1 MNIAITEGLDLMPPP
16 FSAGLDVWSSE
27 DGTSGSA
34 TYDGAANAAFVPSDA
49 DFGGCLE
56 LLKTQSVQKL
66 RYTGQTPILP
76 GAYLRIRVKVKAM
89 SGIFPDV
96 RVAAYAADQGGNHLS
111 ALPQAGPATTL
122 TNYGE
127 VVEISAIVGSGNR
140 PGVDMVWGSEATY
153 GHFGID
159 LVGASGGVIRVEDVV
174 IEDITSAFLRDML
187 DIVDVRD
194 FGAVGNGTTDDRDAI
209 AAADQAADGRTV
221 VIPDGTFLVNSS
233 LTITNKVRFEGNLT
247 MPASARL
254 ILVRNFDL
262 PTYIDAFGDEV
273 LAFKKGFQALMNFA
287 DHDAFDMGGRRVE
300 VTEPIDMQDALND
313 SDYFLI
319 RRVVRNGQFYA
330 QSNSAWDPD
339 QLTRSCTYNP
349 ANPFELSN
357 VSNAGSIQPGAHVTG
372 NGVGREVYVKEV
384 NASASKVTPSQP
396 LYGPSTTQTYTFT
409 RYKYILDF
417 MGFESLRRLTF
428 SDVEF
433 QMNGYCSGVL
443 LAKEGEN
450 MQFKDCFFTKPSH
463 RAITSAGTA
472 CQDLH
477 VDRCQFISNEQSVAA
492 TDRVS
497 IALNVNANDSKLRDN
512 RFQRMGLSMIMSGTG
527 HMVTGNHV
535 FQGDDLD
542 NAARLPGV
550 VFANKP
556 AVSIVSGNYIDNCA
570 IEWTNEYDP
579 TPDYN
584 GEFGFGGLTITGNN
598 FYCSDAASW
607 FTFIRVKPY
616 GTGHFISGLHVNENT
631 FYANSGNIDR
641 VEKFDLAFGTPDYW
655 RFRNITFERNN
666 FNGIGQRTISP
677 VNLEFNQNTNATTWT
692 LDVSEY
698 LPFSGNARTVTSVV
712 TEGEIRNAS
721 NARVNALPYVKV
733 NQGANADLV
742 QLVWPEACRGTVHV
756 TTRVDKPV

>member
-16 FSAGLDVWSSE
+16 FADGLDVWSSE
-27 DGTSGSA
+27 NGTSGSA
-34 TYDGAANAAFVPSDA
+34 TYDGAANAAYVPSDA

-56 LLKTQSVQKL
+56 LLKTQSIQKL

-76 GAYLRIRVKVKAM
+76 GAYLRIRVRVKAM
-89 SGIFPDV
+89 SGVFPDV
-96 RVAAYAADQGGNHLS
+96 RISAYAASSGGAHLA

-122 TNYGE
+122 TSYGD
-127 VVEISAIVGSGNR
+127 VVEIAAIVGSGNR
-140 PGVDMVWGSEATY
+140 PGVDMVWGSEAVY

-159 LVGASGGVIRVEDVV
+159 LVGASGGVIRVDDVI

-209 AAADQAADGRTV
+209 AAADQAAEGRTV
-221 VIPDGTFLVNSS
+221 VIPDGTFKVDSS
-233 LTITNKVRFEGNLT
+233 LTISNKVRFEGTLS

-254 ILVRNFDL
+254 ILIRNFDL

-287 DHDAFDMGGRRVE
+287 DHDGFDLGGRRIE

-313 SDYFLI
+313 ADYFLI
-319 RRVVRNGQFYA
+319 RRVIRNGQFYA
-330 QSNSAWDPD
+330 QDNAAWDPD
-339 QLTRSCTYNP
+339 QLSSSGTYNP
-349 ANPFELSN
+349 NNPFTLTN
-357 VSNAGSIQPGAHVTG
+357 VTKASQIQPGSHVTG
-372 NGVGREVYVKEV
+372 NGVGREIYVKEV
-384 NASASKVTPSQP
+384 NVAAGTVTLSQA
-396 LYGPSTTQTYTFT
+396 LYDPNTTQNYTFT
-409 RYKYILDF
+409 RYKYMLDF

-433 QMNGYCSGVL
+433 QMNGYCSGIL

-450 MQFKDCFFTKPSH
+450 MQFKDCFFLKPLH
-463 RAITSAGTA
+463 RGITSAGRA

-497 IALNVNANDSKLRDN
+497 VGFNVNANDAKIRDS
-512 RFQRMGLSMIMSGTG
+512 RFQRMGTSIVVSGTG
-527 HMVTGNHV
+527 HMFTGNHV

-542 NAARLPGV
+542 NAARTPGIV
-550 VFANKP
+550 IANKP
-556 AVSIVSGNYIDNCA
+556 TASFITGNYIDNCA
-570 IEWTNEYDP
+570 IEWTNEYDS

-584 GEFGFGGLTITGNN
+584 GEFGFGGLTITGNI
-598 FYCSDAASW
+598 FYCSDAAPW
-607 FTFIRVKPY
+607 FTFIRVKPF
-616 GTGHFISGLHVNENT
+616 GANHFISGFHVNQNT

-641 VEKFDLAFGTPDYW
+641 VESFDSNLGAPDYW

-677 VNLEFNQNTNATTWT
+677 VALEFSQSTNAGTWT

-712 TEGEIRNAS
+712 TEGEIQNGA
-721 NARVNALPYVKV
+721 NNRVNALPYVKV
-733 NQGANADLV
+733 NQGANNDMV

-756 TTRVDKPV
+756 TARVDKPI